1 MGLSDYPS
9 NSQKRLEGVA
19 VGLFVRYPCNCLCF
33 RKPFANVVIKQIDFH
48 ETYDA
53 YASRQGMLI
62 QLVGFFAA
70 GLLAANSLFQFALAA
85 GVGWGDMAFGGK
97 VAQDDGTLPNRYR
110 MMSLLSAV
118 FMAFLILVILS
129 ASGVVNVTSMDSG
142 FTTWTCRGAS
152 VLFALNTFA
161 NLASVNKIE
170 RWVMGSATILLT
182 VSFGLIGW

>member
-1 MGLSDYPS
+1 
-9 NSQKRLEGVA
+9 LEGLC
-19 VGLFVRYPCNCLCF
+19 VGLFVRYPCNCLF
-33 RKPFANVVIKQIDFH
+33 LRKPFANVVIKQIDFH

-118 FMAFLILVILS
+118 FMGFLILVILS

-182 VSFGLIGW
+182 ASFGLIGW

>member
-1 MGLSDYPS
+1 MQG
-9 NSQKRLEGVA
+9 
-19 VGLFVRYPCNCLCF
+19 YPCNCLFF

>member
-1 MGLSDYPS
+1 
-9 NSQKRLEGVA
+9 
-19 VGLFVRYPCNCLCF
+19 
-33 RKPFANVVIKQIDFH
+33 
-48 ETYDA
+48 
-53 YASRQGMLI
+53 MLI

-142 FTTWTCRGAS
+142 FTTWTLQRG
-152 VLFALNTFA
+152 
-161 NLASVNKIE
+161 
-170 RWVMGSATILLT
+170 
-182 VSFGLIGW
+182 IGPVCAQHFRKPSLCQQN